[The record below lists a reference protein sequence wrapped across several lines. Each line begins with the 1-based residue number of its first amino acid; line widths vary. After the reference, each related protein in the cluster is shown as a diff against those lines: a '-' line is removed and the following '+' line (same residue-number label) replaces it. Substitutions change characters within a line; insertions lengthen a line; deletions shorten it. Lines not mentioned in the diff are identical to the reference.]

1 MQKLS
6 IIIVCVISMF
16 ADVPV
21 IVSSNKIAYLDPQ
34 EKLWRNES
42 GKSYNLSDIL
52 SSDSLIPFNGIADF
66 NSHSC
71 SFYNRTLFRFP
82 LRTEASDLSENAYS
96 VDKVLQL
103 IKALK
108 AEAKFLL
115 IFLRSVA
122 SIEVFEISTSGNHS
136 LLFSSK
142 ITDEFLT
149 GLTEQRVQLIR
160 KVKQSYEQYE
170 YNSSEVHSFF
180 AKFDVETFD
189 HRNGVGKSSWMVYN
203 QVGSSNS
210 TVRSASTKQNVFPWV
225 GTALE
230 LDSSTEGRIFCFLPM
245 PIESLSN
252 LPVHINGTFGLT
264 DDRRS
269 LKWPGLE
276 RRNDPTAEW
285 NMLLVK
291 EVLPP
296 CYSALLLNA
305 KEHLT
310 VQNFYTVW
318 PDSNRVR
325 DNWKHIISPFLNQ
338 FLRNSVVWCEYH
350 YGWVLPGQA
359 VYVPISGVSETVLNT
374 LVSCN
379 VQLAK
384 VPELVFRVLK
394 YHGVHFKEVN
404 PALVRQTIRSNVHS
418 YRKLGY
424 QQKLEL
430 LKYCWSDGNY
440 KDFNQLELLPL
451 ANNKFSTFQSMA
463 GSRWPSYVYLC
474 NSECPKYLLP
484 NLDHKIV
491 DCSNDSDVQR
501 GLSNIARTNLTQ
513 LKILDV
519 NAVASLLDESM
530 PAKWRNMEIVQY
542 PWQEKF
548 PSEWFQNFWKWVRNK
563 KNLSLFENKL
573 VVPTQAAGYTSYNQF
588 SIVRL
593 QLQSKALYFTS
604 YQEPSQEIL
613 SSLHKVGIHYS
624 LQSKFPYLNHSSLSS
639 YINCFSARSF
649 LDAIKSRGHYQ
660 SVKFTRSEAST
671 LKSLFMNMLV
681 NSTDVNALKQL
692 KIFKT
697 SVNTEGK
704 LFSVTE
710 VVQKSILRVALVEP
724 SSFSDILA
732 NLPDSIILFSGDDYT
747 QTQVLSKLGIS
758 SMVGAS
764 FLVNHVFPTISAR
777 HIHDTFIDDIMK
789 SVLNLYDSLSSQNYA
804 FADAVG
810 NLKFLLYNSLDDR
823 KSPRELFNPQ
833 VEELCSLFQEQ
844 EVFPKS
850 MYYQYI
856 QVLNKCGLRNSV
868 TPQEI
873 LDIIYSISTA
883 SSSNPQ
889 PVDEVKIVRAKSIL
903 TYIQASGFRNQ
914 VRGSYSVHNSVH
926 RGHVPFDTALMLIS
940 EKRCW
945 LPVLENPPSLYPD
958 CLSWK
963 GSGYSLHVVSINN
976 QSCVSCSSKSE
987 LVLRY
992 GSQAY
997 FTDPSVSLGVYQWL
1011 GGQEPTSC
1019 LCQHFSKVISN
1030 EHVIDPD
1037 QMFHIVCTMYSA
1049 MLSILKT
1056 SDKHHLNGL
1065 KGIKN
1070 WIYLKK
1076 SKMFVDVKSVAGNE
1090 NQNFRHSIEPFL
1102 HILPDS
1108 ISQYSELFLHFGMNR
1123 SITHSQIVSIL
1134 DTIKYQVSNQPHS
1147 VDAEVVWNM
1156 IMAILNWLTS
1166 SATEEISMD
1175 HVLVPTEAR
1184 LDSTNSNS
1192 LPQLKY
1198 SDSLVFTDNDFL
1210 KEFWTSSSEQD
1221 SNLCFTHSRINPNLA
1236 KCLKVTPLSKE
1247 MDVSE
1252 DTFCDAGQSE
1262 PLTVRLKNILKDYK
1276 DGVTIVK
1283 ELIQNADDAEA
1294 TEVNI
1299 CYDTRNHNVDRK
1311 RLFFPGMSE
1320 SHGPAL
1326 IVHNNATFAVED
1338 FDNIQKLAAATKA
1351 DKQLKIGKFGI
1362 GFCSVYHITDVPSF
1376 ISRDRMYIF
1385 DPTLKH
1391 LGKEVKNPSQPGKR
1405 VLFLNNVIQRSL
1417 QLCPYEELFGFKKSA
1432 EYKGTMF
1439 RLPFRSS
1446 PSELS
1451 STCYVQSHVLELF
1464 EAIKECGER
1473 LLMFLQHVRKITIQ
1487 RIQSSD
1493 AEPTILYELSKTA
1506 QSYFTDPYNS
1516 YMTKPIEI
1524 QQKDPNSTK
1533 SSTWLI
1539 ASNSATYAGK
1549 TAVSMVA
1556 SCITPDPKYEGMF
1569 NVDSDIQ
1576 GEIFC
1581 YLPLSQSTGLPV
1593 HVSCNFAVINNRRG
1607 IWTTAEATSR
1617 TDSEVQW
1624 NTFLM
1629 EKVIPK
1635 AYINLLCYIRDM
1647 SKENLLINY
1656 KCLTIWPLS
1665 KKLQIKNP
1673 WDSFVDVFYNLLPKE
1688 CLFYSQST
1696 LNWVNRS
1703 ASKFLLDNILG
1714 SNGNPDCIVELMD
1727 HLNLPIVEMPE
1738 PYRYHLPTN
1747 EGDINSKQFVKLFFE
1762 NLVELSDDDITESRN
1777 EVLKILLE
1785 ISAAPRDLT
1794 QSEIAPLLK
1803 QHFASLE
1810 CIPCEPDGILR
1821 KCIDLIYP
1829 GAPFA
1834 PLFDESER
1842 RFPIELLVS
1851 SLLAIKGLQNGG
1863 MQHDVL
1869 SWNLVRDRA
1878 VSVRSLYKQNVES
1891 ALKRAE
1897 LLIST
1902 LARHVLESPPCEIK
1916 LSSIQFLPVLCKPSD
1931 YPLEWAGD
1939 NEESLL
1945 CGQSMIVERRT
1956 LSTKNSL
1963 LAGSQVCIVDDSNP
1977 VKGGCGKIPVKVQ
1990 ELLNLRS
1997 EPNVTEVI
2005 SHLKVIS
2012 HTSGD
2017 ADPAWITQSCS
2028 LVYNFLNHALASSV
2042 AEFEE
2047 IRGMKS
2053 FPCLWNGSKFINI
2066 EDVAKD
2072 WRRPQGP
2079 YLYSIPE
2086 AIAGKTNLI
2095 KALSIKHEFSIDDA
2109 VTALEKM
2116 KIRFRDDQ
2124 IDEYCKALVEDIF
2137 TILKSVQHTRDLA
2150 DKVIYLPSEE
2160 LILYRSKELA
2170 YNDAGWA
2177 PKDENYHYVHNS
2189 IPRCMAVILG
2199 VRLVRSKMLDQFVSE
2214 NVHFRGVEFGQREEL
2229 TSRIQNIIRDY
2240 PFDITLLK
2248 ELLQNADDAKAKKL
2262 HIILDKRT
2270 HGKKS
2275 LISENWQ
2282 KLQGPSLL
2290 VWNDSIF
2297 SEKDLKGIQQLGL
2310 GSKRSESET
2319 IGQYGI
2325 GFNVVYHL
2333 TDCPSFITGGETLCI
2348 MDPHCMYADGATPQ
2362 CPGRMYTDLSDGFW
2376 DNFEDMSSTYLINGV
2391 DDLPELIQHGSLFRF
2406 PLRHSK
2412 ELVQSSKILDHSCG
2426 DVQPMTAYR
2435 LEKELMNWFPDMKGA
2450 MLFLQHVSEI
2460 KFMVIEQNTHK
2471 LNTVYHYSRCIPDE
2485 EKFSTSIM
2493 KFRSSVSNFSRSSQ
2507 PISDRVLYPLKITEH
2522 TEKSKEVTEKWLI
2535 QQGIGDLNNQGVNWI
2550 YSNRVKP
2557 RHGISAPLNVC
2568 SSTRGKK
2575 KQLYCFLPL
2584 PTSIDL
2590 PVHIN
2595 GNFILDSN
2603 RRDLW
2608 SSSNPSE
2615 LDDKSRWNQNLFMA
2629 IASSYA
2635 DFLMQC
2641 KSYYVDEI
2649 YSTWKTGIE
2658 DIKKFSKVF
2667 PLDTIVK
2674 DMKLNGL
2681 IVKEMY
2687 KILVDTNP
2695 NILCII
2701 LSKQKTNLPHLAID
2715 WQQLISNREDQ
2726 VYFWGTTEHC
2736 KIIHPVLES
2745 IGMKITYL
2753 SSYLQGILNNF
2764 LSNDNKKIPSISPAA
2779 VFEYYTACSTYS
2791 ELKGMTIKPI
2801 SSTVFENPEKFSIFL
2816 KFLLGI
2822 PLIKTESTF
2831 LNQYASAANDKKYE
2845 GMLPG
2850 CPFSNFLLL
2859 TADDNLR
2866 KFDRNAKVLSFEF
2879 VEKFTEEFADH
2890 QDKFLHPLMLEL
2902 KMNKSYFICDFEEE
2916 ENQQYTVDLITQ
2928 IFISALPGEMSTS
2941 SVIEEA
2947 STTISKNDLF
2957 KYWDIFKKDRVLRSY
2972 LPFIV
2977 KKIALL
2983 PTLDDRLFSLSS
2995 EILPVYVPHNSDDN
3009 LPVVLKKAIEMF
3021 HKLRLPFLDKSIV
3034 TVQVGCPDIIA
3045 NADVVLRNLV
3055 LLNNEKCLTS
3065 VLKKEDINI
3074 LIDYLCKYLDG
3085 RESLQELRSLPLF
3098 ENVAGEYQALLSST
3112 AYVWPDSCSDG
3123 YNDWVK
3129 GHYVIFLKSDGYYS
3143 HLGSQTQFS
3152 ITTISELGL
3161 YNQFIFPHPHFGLM
3175 TEEDRYAHLVYIREN
3190 LFESVVSFKDM
3201 NKTKRMDASRKQ
3213 KIREAQLFFYE
3224 LLALKC
3230 IGPTNAVLLPIS
3242 SFCDHTQDIFCE
3254 FPDDFKLLPVELK
3267 DKKHL
3272 KFFKTLNLKVA
3283 LLPTEFIKLCNR
3295 TSNGNIADIKKKSK
3309 ILLKW
3314 LCLKGLNYD
3323 NQSLREISNIP
3334 FVFAERP
3341 SKVDWVLPGVTQP
3354 NQLIKLSG
3362 SALLELEPQ
3371 VWTIRPLVYLP
3382 VCDVSLKDKLSIV
3395 SIPGDE
3401 DLMSNVKNISATRY
3415 SNDQLFS
3422 NYPSRLKPP
3431 IDENNGVLTLV
3442 QILKENFL
3450 GFKQES
3456 DISELASCPCI
3467 PVHSQFDLRNGRQ
3480 VALVKPN
3487 CVLASSAK
3495 AKNFHSYLNAL
3506 PMEFMPLLGL
3516 LQKIGICLDI
3526 NLKHMQTVLE
3536 KVFKRSDGQ
3545 SLSVNADKV
3554 VQLSI
3559 KQLNDGLSSHEN
3571 NLSPL
3576 YLPDT
3581 KNIMRLST
3589 DLIYKDNI
3597 MEFRGLKLNLEDS
3610 SLYHL
3615 HLPRSKYGI
3624 ITQEFCK
3631 KLPDSVRPH
3640 KLSELSVIV
3649 PDKNC
3654 ECVEHTKMAQ
3664 MFQET
3669 FQDESCPMNLAKLIS
3684 HMASEQALEAS
3695 IAQEIKTIFENL
3707 KVVTFKNLITQVK
3720 LKNSEKFVGEMQP
3733 SYALDFTECCLYI
3746 SSEQGLMTEEH
3757 IRSQMARFV
3766 LDSLTQSQNLV
3777 FRLDLLNAVK
3787 DFLRFSTDERIKMLN
3802 SLEIDPVMNEST
3814 AYSIQLGNEIPH
3826 IFLDRLDQ
3834 HVDNIYNPMEIVGYE
3849 ESENRIVWA
3858 KVIYLRRQEDQCSFY
3873 NKVYKIHINDTDT
3886 EGIEVS
3892 ILKLYKFIEGD
3903 KKPRV
3908 TSEVLEDESRAVVP
3922 HDDRDNLSQFRTS
3935 MNQRSLSD
3943 KKRTICDQLREI
3955 RTLTDAQ
3962 LKRTA
3967 IRRLYLQYH
3976 PDKNTENA
3984 KEYEILFRFLQDQI
3998 KHLENNEDLDD
4009 PDASE
4014 SSTTSRSRSTSSGR
4028 QNSRFTPTW
4037 SRDFENW
4044 DSTAR
4049 SHRRSRT
4056 HQSRTHQH
4064 DSSGNFFQHFRNC
4077 SSSRENK
4084 RDTNN
4089 CNPSE
4094 GWRWIRQAKID
4105 FRDLQSCLEQTD
4117 NEGKY
4122 SLVCFLAHQVAEK
4135 ALKGVLIAL
4144 CGLDNREMESRTLLN
4159 HANIL
4164 CNLRPQ
4170 EALVLPELCVPLVPY
4185 YQKTRYPDQWP
4196 SCADAPSDHYHQDD
4210 AEQAIKNSQEILRI
4224 IISLMPDIREE

>member
-1 MQKLS
+1 M
-6 IIIVCVISMF
+6 
-16 ADVPV
+16 
-21 IVSSNKIAYLDPQ
+21 
-34 EKLWRNES
+34 
-42 GKSYNLSDIL
+42 
-52 SSDSLIPFNGIADF
+52 
-66 NSHSC
+66 
-71 SFYNRTLFRFP
+71 
-82 LRTEASDLSENAYS
+82 
-96 VDKVLQL
+96 DKVLEL
-103 IKALK
+103 IDALK
-108 AEAKFLL
+108 AEANFLL
-115 IFLRSVA
+115 VFLRSVV
-122 SIEVFEISTSGNHS
+122 SVEVFEISTSGNHS

-149 GLTEQRVQLIR
+149 GLTEQRSQLIH
-160 KVKQSYEQYE
+160 KVKQSYERYK
-170 YNSSEVHSFF
+170 YNSSEVHSFL
-180 AKFDVETFD
+180 ARFDVESFD
-189 HRNGVGKSSWMVYN
+189 HRNDLGKSSWLVCN

-210 TVRSASTKQNVFPWV
+210 TVQSASTEQNVFPWV

-230 LDSSTEGRIFCFLPM
+230 LDSNTEGRIFCFLPM
-245 PIESLSN
+245 PIESCSN

-269 LKWPGLE
+269 LKWPGVE

-310 VQNFYTVW
+310 IQKFYTMW
-318 PDSNRVR
+318 PDSSRVH
-325 DNWKHIISPFLNQ
+325 DSWSHIISPFMNL
-338 FLRNSVVWCEYH
+338 FLSNSVIKCEYH
-350 YGWVLPGQA
+350 GRWVLPGQA
-359 VYVPISGVSETVLNT
+359 VYVPISGVSETVLNS
-374 LVSCN
+374 LVNCN

-384 VPELVFRVLK
+384 VPELVLGVLK
-394 YHGVHFKEVN
+394 FHRVHFNEVN
-404 PALVRQTIRSNVHS
+404 PAFVRQTIRSNIYS
-418 YRKLGY
+418 YRNLGY
-424 QQKLEL
+424 HQKIEL

-440 KDFNQLELLPL
+440 SDFNQLELLPL
-451 ANNKFSTFQSMA
+451 ANDTFSSFQSMA
-463 GSRWPSYVYLC
+463 GSRWPSYVYMC
-474 NSECPKYLLP
+474 ISECPKYLLP
-484 NLDHKIV
+484 NLEHKMV
-491 DCSNDSDVQR
+491 DCSYDSDVQR
-501 GLSNIARTNLTQ
+501 GLATIADTNLTQ
-513 LKILDV
+513 LKILDD

-530 PAKWRNMEIVQY
+530 PARWRNLDIVHH
-542 PWQEKF
+542 PWQEEF
-548 PSEWFQNFWKWVRNK
+548 PTEWFQNFWEWVRN
-563 KNLSLFENKL
+563 KNLSLFANKL
-573 VVPTQAAGYTSYNQF
+573 VVPTQAASHTGDNQF

-593 QLQSKALYFTS
+593 QLHHKALYFPS
-604 YQEPSQEIL
+604 YQEASQEVL
-613 SSLHKVGIHYS
+613 SSLYKVGIHYS

-639 YINCFSARSF
+639 YIYCFDAKSF

-660 SVKFTRSEAST
+660 SVKFTHSEAST
-671 LKSLFMNMLV
+671 LKSLFSNMLV
-681 NSTDVNALKQL
+681 NSTDVNALKHM

-697 SVNTEGK
+697 SVNTQGE
-704 LFSVTE
+704 LFSVAE
-710 VVQKSILRVALVEP
+710 AVQKSILRVALVEP
-724 SSFSDILA
+724 SSFSDILT
-732 NLPDSIILFSGDDYT
+732 NLPGSIILFSGDDYT
-747 QTQVLSKLGIS
+747 QAQVLAKLNIYSAG
-758 SMVGAS
+758 GAS
-764 FLVNHVFPTISAR
+764 FLVDYIFPKITAR
-777 HIHDTFIDDIMK
+777 HIQDTVIDNIMK
-789 SVLNLYDSLSSQNYA
+789 SVLNLYDSLSSQNYT
-804 FADAVG
+804 FADSVG
-810 NLKFLLYNSLDDR
+810 NLKFVVYNSLSDR

-833 VEELCSLFQEQ
+833 VQELSSLFLKEN
-844 EVFPKS
+844 VFPTS
-850 MYYQYI
+850 LYSQYI

-873 LDIIYSISTA
+873 LDMIYSISTA
-883 SSSNPQ
+883 SNSTPQ
-889 PVDEVKIVRAKSIL
+889 PVDEVKLSRAKSIL
-903 TYIQASGFRNQ
+903 TYIETSGFQNQ
-914 VRGSYSVHNSVH
+914 AVGTYLVQNC
-926 RGHVPFDTALMLIS
+926 GYVPFSTALMLIS

-945 LPVLENPPSLYPD
+945 LPVLANPPSHYPD
-958 CLSWK
+958 CLPWK
-963 GSGYSLHVVSINN
+963 GSECSSHVLSINN
-976 QSCVSCSSKSE
+976 RTCTSCSSKSD

-1019 LCQHFSKVISN
+1019 LCQHFSEVMSN

-1037 QMFHIVCTMYSA
+1037 QMFDIVCTIYSA
-1049 MLSILKT
+1049 MSSILKT

-1065 KGIKN
+1065 KGIKK

-1076 SKMFVDVKSVAGNE
+1076 SKMFVDVESVACNE

-1134 DTIKYQVSNQPHS
+1134 DTINYQVSNQPDS

-1156 IMAILNWLTS
+1156 VMAILNWLTNN
-1166 SATEEISMD
+1166 ATEEISMD
-1175 HVLVPTEAR
+1175 RVLVPAESR
-1184 LDSTNSNS
+1184 LGLTNSKN
-1192 LPQLKY
+1192 LPQLKS

-1210 KEFWTSSSEQD
+1210 KDFLTSSSEQD
-1221 SNLCFTHSRINPNLA
+1221 SILCFTHSRINPNLA
-1236 KCLKVTPLSKE
+1236 KFLKVTPLSKE

-1262 PLTVRLKNILKDYK
+1262 PLTVRLKNILMDYK

-1294 TEVNI
+1294 TELNI
-1299 CYDTRNHNVDRK
+1299 CYDTRNHSVERK
-1311 RLFFPGMSE
+1311 RLFFPGMNE

-1326 IVHNNATFAVED
+1326 IVHNNATFANED

-1376 ISRDRMYIF
+1376 ISRDRVYIF

-1405 VLFLNNVIQRSL
+1405 VQFLNNVIQRSL

-1451 STCYVQSHVLELF
+1451 STCYVQSHVQELF
-1464 EAIKECGER
+1464 EAIKECGEK

-1487 RIQSSD
+1487 RIGSSD
-1493 AEPTILYELSKTA
+1493 AEPTILYELSKCT
-1506 QSYFTDPYNS
+1506 QSNLTDPYNS

-1524 QQKDPNSTK
+1524 QQKDPNGTK

-1539 ASNSATYAGK
+1539 SSSSSTYAGK
-1549 TAVSMVA
+1549 TAVAMVA

-1635 AYINLLCYIRDM
+1635 SYINLLFYIRDM
-1647 SKENLLINY
+1647 SKEKLVINY
-1656 KCLTIWPLS
+1656 KCFTLWPLS
-1665 KKLQIKNP
+1665 KKLQMKNP
-1673 WDSFVDVFYNLLPKE
+1673 WDSFVDVFYYLLPKE
-1688 CLFYSQST
+1688 CLFYSRST

-1738 PYRYHLPTN
+1738 PYRYHIPAN
-1747 EGDINSKQFVKLFFE
+1747 EGDINSKHFVKLFFE
-1762 NLVELSDDDITESRN
+1762 NLSKLSDDDITESRN
-1777 EVLKILLE
+1777 EVLRTLLE
-1785 ISAAPRDLT
+1785 ISAAPRDPT
-1794 QSEIAPLLK
+1794 QSEIAPLLN
-1803 QHFASLE
+1803 QHFASLK
-1810 CIPCEPDGILR
+1810 CIPCEPDSTLR

-1829 GAPFA
+1829 RAPFA
-1834 PLFDESER
+1834 PLFDESDR
-1842 RFPIELLVS
+1842 RFPINLLVS
-1851 SLLAIKGLQNGG
+1851 SMLAITGLQNGG
-1863 MQHDVL
+1863 MQRDVL
-1869 SWNLVRDRA
+1869 SWNLVQDRA
-1878 VSVRSLYKQNVES
+1878 KSVQSLYKQNVES

-1902 LARHVLESPPCEIK
+1902 LANHVLGSFPSDIR
-1916 LSSIQFLPVLCKPSD
+1916 LSSIPFLPVLCKPSD
-1931 YPLEWAGD
+1931 YLLEWAGD

-1945 CGQSMIVERRT
+1945 CGKSMIVESRT
-1956 LSTKNSL
+1956 LSTKNGL

-1990 ELLNLRS
+1990 KLLSLRS
-1997 EPNVTEVI
+1997 EPTITEVI

-2012 HTSGD
+2012 LTSGD
-2017 ADPAWITQSCS
+2017 ADPAWISQSCS
-2028 LVYNFLNHALASSV
+2028 IVYEFLNRALASSV
-2042 AEFEE
+2042 TEFEE
-2047 IRGMKS
+2047 ICGMKS
-2053 FPCLWNGSKFINI
+2053 FPCLWNGSKFIST

-2109 VTALEKM
+2109 LTALEKM
-2116 KIRFRDDQ
+2116 KNRFLDDQ
-2124 IDEYCKALVEDIF
+2124 IDECCKALVEDILF
-2137 TILKSVQHTRDLA
+2137 TILKSVQHTHDLA
-2150 DKVIYLPSEE
+2150 DKAIYLPSEE
-2160 LILYRSKELA
+2160 LVLHRSKDLA

-2177 PKDENYHYVHNS
+2177 PKDENYRYVYNN
-2189 IPRCMAVILG
+2189 IPRRMAQLLG

-2214 NVHFRGVEFGQREEL
+2214 NVHFPGVEFGQREEL
-2229 TSRIQNIIRDY
+2229 TRRIQNIIRDY

-2248 ELLQNADDAKAKKL
+2248 ELLQNADDAEAKKL

-2275 LISENWQ
+2275 LISEKWQ

-2297 SEKDLKGIQQLGL
+2297 SDKDLRGIQELGL

-2333 TDCPSFITGGETLCI
+2333 TDCPSFVTGGETLCI

-2376 DNFEDMSSTYLINGV
+2376 DNFGDMGSTYLINGV
-2391 DDLPELIQHGSLFRF
+2391 DDLPELIQNGSLFRF

-2426 DVQPMTAYR
+2426 NVQPMTAGR
-2435 LEKELMNWFPDMKGA
+2435 LEKELKQWFPDMKGA

-2460 KFMVIEQNTHK
+2460 KFMVIEQNARK

-2485 EKFSTSIM
+2485 DKFSTSIT
-2493 KFRSSVSNFSRSSQ
+2493 KFGSSISNFNHSSRRM
-2507 PISDRVLYPLKITEH
+2507 SDRVLYPLIITEH
-2522 TEKSKEVTEKWLI
+2522 TGKSKKIAEKWLI
-2535 QQGIGDLNNQGVNWI
+2535 QQGIGDLNNEGVNWM
-2550 YSNRVKP
+2550 YSSRVKP
-2557 RHGISAPLNVC
+2557 RHGITAPLDVC

-2595 GNFILDSN
+2595 GSFILDSN

-2608 SSSNPSE
+2608 SSSSPNEP
-2615 LDDKSRWNQNLFMA
+2615 DDKSRWNQNLFMA

-2635 DFLMQC
+2635 DFLKQC
-2641 KSYYVDEI
+2641 KSYYVDEM
-2649 YSTWKTGIE
+2649 YSTWTTGIE
-2658 DIKKFSKVF
+2658 DVKKFSKVF
-2667 PLDTIVK
+2667 PLDTMVR
-2674 DMKLNGL
+2674 DMKFHGL

-2701 LSKQKTNLPHLAID
+2701 LSKQKTDLPHLVID
-2715 WQQLISNREDQ
+2715 WQPLLSNREDQ

-2736 KIIHPVLES
+2736 KVIHPILES
-2745 IGMKITYL
+2745 IGMKITNL
-2753 SSYLQGILNNF
+2753 SSYLQGILNHF
-2764 LSNDNKKIPSISPAA
+2764 LSNDKKKIPSISPTA
-2779 VFEYYTACSTYS
+2779 VFEYYSTCSSCS

-2801 SSTVFENPEKFSIFL
+2801 SSTVFENPEEFSIFL

-2822 PLIKTESTF
+2822 PLVG
-2831 LNQYASAANDKKYE
+2831 AANDNKYE
-2845 GMLPG
+2845 GMLPR
-2850 CPFSNFLLL
+2850 CPFSYFLLL
-2859 TADDNLR
+2859 TADNNLR
-2866 KFDRNAKVLSFEF
+2866 KFDRNAKVLRFEF

-2890 QDKFLHPLMLEL
+2890 QDKFLHPSVLAL
-2902 KMNKSYFICDFEEE
+2902 KMNKSYFICDFDEE
-2916 ENQQYTVDLITQ
+2916 ENQQYAIDVITQ
-2928 IFISALPGEMSTS
+2928 ILVSALPGEMSTS

-2983 PTLDDRLFSLSS
+2983 PTLDDRLFSFSS
-2995 EILPVYVPHNSDDN
+2995 EILPMYVPHNTDDN
-3009 LPVVLKKAIEMF
+3009 LPVTVKKAVEMF
-3021 HKLRLPFLDKSIV
+3021 RKLRLPFLDTSIV
-3034 TVQVGCPDIIA
+3034 TVQVGCPDITA
-3045 NADVVLRNLV
+3045 NADIHVVLRNLV
-3055 LLNNEKCLTS
+3055 LVNNEKCLTS
-3065 VLKKEDINI
+3065 ILKKEDINF
-3074 LIDYLCKYLDG
+3074 LIDYFCEYLEV
-3085 RESLQELRSLPLF
+3085 RNYLQELRSLPLF
-3098 ENVAGEYQALLSST
+3098 ENVAGEYQALLSSSS
-3112 AYVWPDSCSDG
+3112 YVWPDSCSDG
-3123 YNDWVK
+3123 YNNWVK
-3129 GHYVIFLKSDGYYS
+3129 GHNVIFLKSDAYYS

-3152 ITTISELGL
+3152 ITTISELEL

-3190 LFESVVSFKDM
+3190 LFESVISFKDM
-3201 NKTKRMDASRKQ
+3201 NITMYMDASREQ
-3213 KIREAQLFFYE
+3213 KIQEAQLFFHE

-3230 IGPTNAVLLPIS
+3230 IGPTSTVLLPIS
-3242 SFCDHTQDIFCE
+3242 FFCDHSQNIFRE
-3254 FPDDFKLLPVELK
+3254 FPDHFKLLPVELR

-3272 KFFKTLNLKVA
+3272 KFFKSLKLKVA
-3283 LLPTEFIKLCNR
+3283 LLPTEFIKLCNG
-3295 TSNGNIADIKKKSK
+3295 TSNGNVADIRKKSK

-3314 LCLKGLNYD
+3314 LCLKGLNYGD
-3323 NQSLREISNIP
+3323 QSLREISNIP

-3341 SKVDWVLPGVTQP
+3341 SKVDWVLPGASQP
-3354 NQLIKLSG
+3354 NLLVKLSG

-3371 VWTIRPLVYLP
+3371 VWTIRPLISLP
-3382 VCDVSLKDKLSIV
+3382 ACDISLRDRLNII

-3401 DLMSNVKNISATRY
+3401 DLISNIKKISATCY
-3415 SNDQLFS
+3415 SDDQLFS
-3422 NYPSRLKPP
+3422 NYPSKLKPP

-3442 QILKENFL
+3442 QILEKNFL

-3456 DISELASCPCI
+3456 DISELTSCPCI
-3467 PVHSQFDLRNGRQ
+3467 PVHSQIDLRNGSK
-3480 VALVKPN
+3480 VVLVRPN
-3487 CVLASSAK
+3487 CVVMASTK
-3495 AKNFHSYLNAL
+3495 AEMFHSYLNAL
-3506 PMEFMPLLGL
+3506 PMEFIPLLGP

-3526 NLKHMQTVLE
+3526 NLKHMQIVLE

-3545 SLSVNADKV
+3545 SLLVNADKV

-3559 KQLNDGLSSHEN
+3559 KRLNDELPSCED

-3581 KNIMRLST
+3581 NNIMRLST

-3597 MEFRGLKLNLEDS
+3597 VEFRGLKLNLEDS
-3610 SLYHL
+3610 SLHLL
-3615 HLPRSKYGI
+3615 HLPRSKYEF

-3631 KLPDSVRPH
+3631 KLPDPVRPC
-3640 KLSELSVIV
+3640 KLSEMSVIV
-3649 PDKNC
+3649 PDNTC
-3654 ECVEHTKMAQ
+3654 ECVPHTEMAQ

-3669 FQDESCPMNLAKLIS
+3669 FQDESCPLNLAKLIS
-3684 HMASEQALEAS
+3684 HMASDQALEDY
-3695 IAQEIKTIFENL
+3695 IAQEIKRIFDAL
-3707 KVVTFKNLITQVK
+3707 KVVTMKNLKTQVK
-3720 LKNSEKFVGEMQP
+3720 LKNTEKFVGEMQP
-3733 SYALDFTECCLYI
+3733 SYALDFTEGCLYI
-3746 SSEQGLMTEEH
+3746 NSEQGLMTEER
-3757 IRSQMARFV
+3757 IASQMARHIV
-3766 LDSLTQSQNLV
+3766 DSLSLSQTLGRV
-3777 FRLDLLNAVK
+3777 ELLNAVK
-3787 DFLRFSTDERIKMLN
+3787 EFLRCSTADRIKMLT
-3802 SLEIDPVMNEST
+3802 SLEIDWVMKENT
-3814 AYSIQLGNEIPH
+3814 AYSVQLGKEIPH
-3826 IFLDRLDQ
+3826 IFHDRLDQ

-3849 ESENRIVWA
+3849 ENENRIVWA
-3858 KVIYLRRQEDQCSFY
+3858 KVIYLTRQEGRCSVY
-3873 NKVYKIHINDTDT
+3873 NNVCKIHINDTDT

-3908 TSEVLEDESRAVVP
+3908 TGEVLEDESRALVP
-3922 HDDRDNLSQFRTS
+3922 HDDGDSLSQFRAS

-3955 RTLTDAQ
+3955 RTLADAQ
-3962 LKRTA
+3962 LKKTA

-3984 KEYEILFRFLQDQI
+3984 KEYEILFQFLQDQI

-4014 SSTTSRSRSTSSGR
+4014 TATTSRSRSTSSGK
-4028 QNSRFTPTW
+4028 NSHFTPTW

-4049 SHRRSRT
+4049 SHRQNRT
-4056 HQSRTHQH
+4056 RQSRTDQH
-4064 DSSGNFFQHFRNC
+4064 DSSFGNFFRHFRNC
-4077 SSSRENK
+4077 NSSRENR
-4084 RDTNN
+4084 RDTNS

-4094 GWRWIRQAKID
+4094 GWRWMRQAKID
-4105 FRDLQSCLEQTD
+4105 FRDLQSCLKQTE
-4117 NEGKY
+4117 NGVEY

-4144 CGLDNREMESRTLLN
+4144 CSLDNREMESRTLLN

-4170 EALVLPELCVPLVPY
+4170 EALSLPELCVPLVPY

-4196 SCADAPSDHYHQDD
+4196 GCTDAPSDRYHQDD
-4210 AEQAIKNSQEILRI
+4210 AEQAMKNAQEILRI
-4224 IISLMPDIREE
+4224 IISLMPDIRED

>member
-6 IIIVCVISMF
+6 VIIVCVISTLI

-42 GKSYNLSDIL
+42 GKYYNLSDIL

-66 NSHSC
+66 NSHNC

-96 VDKVLQL
+96 VGKVLEL

-115 IFLRSVA
+115 VFLRSVA

-149 GLTEQRVQLIR
+149 GLTEQRSQLIR
-160 KVKQSYEQYE
+160 KVKQSYERYK
-170 YNSSEVHSFF
+170 YNSSEVHSFL

-189 HRNGVGKSSWMVYN
+189 HRNGVGKSSWLVCN

-230 LDSSTEGRIFCFLPM
+230 LDSNTEGRIFCFLPM

-252 LPVHINGTFGLT
+252 LPIHINGTFGLT

-318 PDSNRVR
+318 PDSSRVH
-325 DNWKHIISPFLNQ
+325 DNWRHIISPFLNL
-338 FLRNSVVWCEYH
+338 FLSNSVIKCEYH
-350 YGWVLPGQA
+350 GRWVLPGQA

-394 YHGVHFKEVN
+394 HHGVHFKEVD
-404 PALVRQTIRSNVHS
+404 PAFVRQTIRSNVHC
-418 YRKLGY
+418 YRNLSH

-440 KDFNQLELLPL
+440 SDFNQLELLPL
-451 ANNKFSTFQSMA
+451 ANNTFSSFQSMA

-474 NSECPKYLLP
+474 SSECPKYLLP

-491 DCSNDSDVQR
+491 DCSKELDVQR
-501 GLSNIARTNLTQ
+501 GLTNIARTNLTQ

-530 PAKWRNMEIVQY
+530 PAKWRKQDIVHY
-542 PWQEKF
+542 PCQERF
-548 PSEWFQNFWKWVRNK
+548 PSEWFQNFWEWIRN
-563 KNLSLFENKL
+563 KNLSLFGNKL
-573 VVPTQAAGYTSYNQF
+573 IVPTQAAGYTGYNQF
-588 SIVRL
+588 SVVRL
-593 QLQSKALYFTS
+593 QLHHKAFYFPS
-604 YQEPSQEIL
+604 YQAAPKEVL
-613 SSLHKVGIHYS
+613 SSLHKIGIHYS
-624 LQSKFPYLNHSSLSS
+624 LQSKFSYLTHPSLSS
-639 YINCFSARSF
+639 YVNNFSARSF
-649 LDAIKSRGHYQ
+649 LVAIKSRGHYQ
-660 SVKFTRSEAST
+660 SVKFTNSEASSLKT
-671 LKSLFMNMLV
+671 LFFDMPV
-681 NSTDVNALKQL
+681 NLTDVNTLKQI

-697 SVNTEGK
+697 SVNTQGK
-704 LFSVTE
+704 LSSVE
-710 VVQKSILRVALVEP
+710 AVQKSILRVALVEP
-724 SSFSDILA
+724 SSFADILA

-758 SMVGAS
+758 SIVGAS
-764 FLVNHVFPTISAR
+764 FLVNHVFPMISAR
-777 HIHDTFIDDIMK
+777 HIHDTFIDNIMK
-789 SVLNLYDSLSSQNYA
+789 SVLNLYDSLSSQNYD
-804 FADAVG
+804 FADSVG
-810 NLKFLLYNSLDDR
+810 NLRFVLYNSLGDR

-833 VEELCSLFQEQ
+833 VEELSSLFKKQ

-850 MYYQYI
+850 MYYQYVH
-856 QVLNKCGLRNSV
+856 VLNKCGLRNSV

-873 LDIIYSISTA
+873 LDMIYSISTA
-883 SSSNPQ
+883 SNSAPQ
-889 PVDEVKIVRAKSIL
+889 PVDGVKISRAKSIL

-914 VRGSYSVHNSVH
+914 ARGSYSVHNSVH

-945 LPVLENPPSLYPD
+945 LPVLANPPSHYPD
-958 CLSWK
+958 CLPWK
-963 GSGYSLHVVSINN
+963 GSGYSSHVVSINN
-976 QSCVSCSSKSE
+976 QTCVSCSSRSE
-987 LVLRY
+987 LVLSY

-1019 LCQHFSKVISN
+1019 LCQHFSEVISN

-1037 QMFHIVCTMYSA
+1037 QIFHIVCTIYSA
-1049 MLSILKT
+1049 MSIILKT
-1056 SDKHHLNGL
+1056 GDKHYLNGL
-1065 KGIKN
+1065 KRIKK

-1090 NQNFRHSIEPFL
+1090 NKNFRHSIEPFL

-1108 ISQYSELFLHFGMNR
+1108 ISQYSELFLHFGMNH

-1134 DTIKYQVSNQPHS
+1134 DTIKYQVSNQPDS
-1147 VDAEVVWNM
+1147 VDTEVVWNM
-1156 IMAILNWLTS
+1156 IMAILNWLTNN
-1166 SATEEISMD
+1166 ATQEISMD
-1175 HVLVPTEAR
+1175 RVLVPAESH
-1184 LDSTNSNS
+1184 LDSTNSKS
-1192 LPQLKY
+1192 LPQLKS

-1210 KEFWTSSSEQD
+1210 KEFMTSSSEQD

-1294 TEVNI
+1294 TELNI
-1299 CYDTRNHNVDRK
+1299 CYDTRNHSVERK

-1326 IVHNNATFAVED
+1326 IVHNNATFADED

-1362 GFCSVYHITDVPSF
+1362 GFCSAYHITDVPSF

-1405 VLFLNNVIQRSL
+1405 VLFLNYVIQRSL

-1451 STCYVQSHVLELF
+1451 STCYSQSHVQELF

-1487 RIQSSD
+1487 RIGSSET
-1493 AEPTILYELSKTA
+1493 EPTILYELSKCT
-1506 QSYFTDPYNS
+1506 QSYLTDPYNS

-1524 QQKDPNSTK
+1524 QQKEPNSTK

-1539 ASNSATYAGK
+1539 ASSSATYAGK
-1549 TAVSMVA
+1549 TAVAMVA
-1556 SCITPDPKYEGMF
+1556 SSITPDPKYEGMF

-1581 YLPLSQSTGLPV
+1581 FLPLSQSTGLPV

-1624 NTFLM
+1624 NIFLM

-1635 AYINLLCYIRDM
+1635 TYSNLLCYIRDM

-1656 KCLTIWPLS
+1656 KCFTLWPLS
-1665 KKLQIKNP
+1665 KKLQMKNP
-1673 WDSFVDVFYNLLPKE
+1673 WDSFVDVFYSLLPKE

-1738 PYRYHLPTN
+1738 PYRYHIPIN
-1747 EGDINSKQFVKLFFE
+1747 EGDINSKHFVKLFFK
-1762 NLVELSDDDITESRN
+1762 NLVELCDDDITESRN
-1777 EVLKILLE
+1777 KVLKILLE
-1785 ISAAPRDLT
+1785 ISAEPRDKT

-1810 CIPCEPDGILR
+1810 CIPCEPDGTLR
-1821 KCIDLIYP
+1821 KSIDLIHP

-1834 PLFDESER
+1834 PLFDESDR

-1863 MQHDVL
+1863 MQCDVL

-1878 VSVRSLYKQNVES
+1878 ESVQSLYKQNVEF

-1902 LARHVLESPPCEIK
+1902 LARHVLESPPCEIR
-1916 LSSIQFLPVLCKPSD
+1916 LSSIPFLPVLFKPSD

-1977 VKGGCGKIPVKVQ
+1977 VKGGCGIIPVKVQ
-1990 ELLNLRS
+1990 KLLNLRS
-1997 EPNVTEVI
+1997 EPTVTEVI

-2012 HTSGD
+2012 LTSCD
-2017 ADPAWITQSCS
+2017 FNPAWITQSCS
-2028 LVYNFLNHALASSV
+2028 IVYDFLNHELASSV
-2042 AEFEE
+2042 TEIEE
-2047 IRGMKS
+2047 MCGMKS
-2053 FPCLWNGSKFINI
+2053 FPCLWNGSKFITT

-2072 WRRPQGP
+2072 WKRPQGP

-2086 AIAGKTNLI
+2086 VIVGKTNLI
-2095 KALSIKHEFSIDDA
+2095 EALSIKDEFSIEDA
-2109 VTALEKM
+2109 LTALEKM
-2116 KIRFRDDQ
+2116 KIQFQDDQ
-2124 IDEYCKALVEDIF
+2124 IDECCKALVDDILF

-2150 DKVIYLPSEE
+2150 HKVVYLPSEE
-2160 LILYRSKELA
+2160 LVLHQSKELA
-2170 YNDAGWA
+2170 YNDAWWD
-2177 PKDENYHYVHNS
+2177 PKDEGYHYVHNN
-2189 IPRCMAVILG
+2189 IPRHMAVLLG
-2199 VRLVRSKMLDQFVSE
+2199 VRLVRSKMLDQFLSK
-2214 NVHFRGVEFGQREEL
+2214 NVHFPGVEFGQREEL
-2229 TSRIQNIIRDY
+2229 TRRIQNIIRDY

-2270 HGKKS
+2270 HGKNS

-2290 VWNDSIF
+2290 IWNDSIF
-2297 SEKDLKGIQQLGL
+2297 SEKDLKGIQELGL

-2348 MDPHCMYADGATPQ
+2348 MDPHCMYADGATSLS
-2362 CPGRMYTDLSDGFW
+2362 PGRRYKNLSERFW
-2376 DNFEDMSSTYLINGV
+2376 NHFEDMSSAYLINGV
-2391 DDLPELIQHGSLFRF
+2391 NNLPELIQHGSLFRF

-2426 DVQPMTAYR
+2426 EVQPMTADK
-2435 LEKELMNWFPDMKGA
+2435 LEEKLMNWFPDMKGA
-2450 MLFLQHVSEI
+2450 MLFLQHISEI
-2460 KFMVIEQNTHK
+2460 KFMVIEENADE
-2471 LNTVYHYSRCIPDE
+2471 LSTVYHYSRCIPDE
-2485 EKFSTSIM
+2485 EKYSTSIT
-2493 KFRSSVSNFSRSSQ
+2493 KFENSVSKFSHVSS
-2507 PISDRVLYPLKITEH
+2507 PISSRVLYPVKITEH
-2522 TEKSKEVTEKWLI
+2522 IEKGKNMTEEWLI
-2535 QQGIGDLNNQGVNWI
+2535 QQGIGDLNKQGVNWK
-2550 YSNRVKP
+2550 YSRRVKP
-2557 RHGISAPLNVC
+2557 RHGIAAPLNVC

-2595 GNFILDSN
+2595 GSFILDSN

-2608 SSSNPSE
+2608 SPSDPNE
-2615 LDDKSRWNQNLFMA
+2615 LDDKSRWNQNLFIA

-2635 DFLMQC
+2635 DFLKQC
-2641 KSYYVDEI
+2641 KSYYVDET
-2649 YSTWKTGIE
+2649 YHTWKTGKE
-2658 DIKKFSKVF
+2658 DIRKFYEVF
-2667 PLDTIVK
+2667 PLDTVVK
-2674 DMKLNGL
+2674 YMKFNGL
-2681 IVKEMY
+2681 IVKELY
-2687 KILVDTNP
+2687 KILVSTNP
-2695 NILCII
+2695 EILCVI
-2701 LSKQKTNLPHLAID
+2701 LTKQKTNLSHLVVQ
-2715 WQQLISNREDQ
+2715 WQPLISNREDQ
-2726 VYFWGTTEHC
+2726 VYFWGTTKEQ
-2736 KIIHPVLES
+2736 KEIHPILES
-2745 IGMKITYL
+2745 IGMKITP
-2753 SSYLQGILNNF
+2753 SKCLQYILNNF
-2764 LSNDNKKIPSISPAA
+2764 LSNEKKKIPSISPAT
-2779 VFEYYTACSTYS
+2779 VFEYYTVCSSYS
-2791 ELKGMTIKPI
+2791 ALKGMTIKPI
-2801 SSTVFENPEKFSIFL
+2801 SGTVFGSPEKLSIFL

-2822 PLIKTESTF
+2822 PLVKAEVSST
-2831 LNQYASAANDKKYE
+2831 LVNQYISATKDEKND
-2845 GMLPG
+2845 GMLPN
-2850 CPFSNFLLL
+2850 CPFSHFLLL

-2866 KFDRNAKVLSFEF
+2866 AFDGNAKVLRSEF
-2879 VEKFTEEFADH
+2879 FNVFSDH
-2890 QDKFLHPLMLEL
+2890 PDKFLHPSLLEL

-2916 ENQQYTVDLITQ
+2916 EEEEENKQYAVDLITQ
-2928 IFISALPGEMSTS
+2928 IFMSALPGEMSTS
-2941 SVIEEA
+2941 SVIEET

-2957 KYWDIFKKDRVLRSY
+2957 KYWDIFNKDDVLRSY

-2995 EILPVYVPHNSDDN
+2995 EILPMYLPHSTDN
-3009 LPVVLKKAIEMF
+3009 LPVVEKAIKVF
-3021 HKLRLPFLDKSIV
+3021 CKLKLPFLDTSIV
-3034 TVQVGCPDIIA
+3034 TVRVECPDITA
-3045 NADVVLRNLV
+3045 NADIVLRNLV
-3055 LLNNEKCLTS
+3055 LVNNEKCLTS
-3065 VLKKEDINI
+3065 VLKKEDIKI
-3074 LIDYLCKYLDG
+3074 LIDYFIEYLDV
-3085 RESLQELRSLPLF
+3085 RNCLPELRSLPLF

-3123 YNDWVK
+3123 YNNWVK
-3129 GHYVIFLKSDGYYS
+3129 GHYVIFLKSGAYYNR
-3143 HLGSQTQFS
+3143 LGSQTQFS
-3152 ITTISELGL
+3152 IQAISELGL
-3161 YNQFIFPHPHFGLM
+3161 YNQFIFPNPHFGLM
-3175 TEEDRYAHLVYIREN
+3175 TEEERYGHLIYIREN

-3213 KIREAQLFFYE
+3213 KIREAQLFFHE
-3224 LLALKC
+3224 LIALKC

-3254 FPDDFKLLPVELK
+3254 FPKDFKLLPVELR
-3267 DKKHL
+3267 DKKNL
-3272 KFFKTLNLKVA
+3272 KFFKNLKLKVT
-3283 LLPTEFIKLCNR
+3283 LSSDEFIKLCNK
-3295 TSNGNIADIKKKSK
+3295 TSRGDVADIRKKSK
-3309 ILLKW
+3309 ILLEW

-3323 NQSLREISNIP
+3323 DQSLWEISNIP

-3341 SKVDWVLPGVTQP
+3341 SKVDWVLPGASQP
-3354 NQLIKLSG
+3354 NLLIKLNG
-3362 SALLELEPQ
+3362 SALLKLEPQ
-3371 VWTIRPLVYLP
+3371 VWTVRPLVYLP
-3382 VCDVSLKDKLSIV
+3382 VCEKSLRDNLGVV
-3395 SIPGDE
+3395 SIPADR
-3401 DLMSNVKNISATRY
+3401 DLISNIKNISATRY
-3415 SNDQLFS
+3415 SDDQLFS
-3422 NYPSRLKPP
+3422 NYPSKFKPP
-3431 IDENNGVLTLV
+3431 SGENDRVFNLV
-3442 QILKENFL
+3442 QILEKNFR

-3456 DISELASCPCI
+3456 DLSELACCACI
-3467 PVHSQFDLRNGRQ
+3467 PVHAQYDLHDGRQ
-3480 VALVKPN
+3480 VVLVRPN
-3487 CVLASSAK
+3487 HVVAASTK
-3495 AKNFHSYLNAL
+3495 AKKFHPYLNAL
-3506 PMEFMPLLGL
+3506 PVEFMPLLHV
-3516 LQKIGICLDI
+3516 LQKIDVSLEIH
-3526 NLKHMQTVLE
+3526 LKHAQIILE
-3536 KVFKRSDGQ
+3536 KVFTNSKGLSI
-3545 SLSVNADKV
+3545 SVNADEV
-3554 VQLSI
+3554 VQWSI
-3559 KQLNDGLSSHEN
+3559 QLLNDRLPSQGN

-3581 KNIMRLST
+3581 NNIMRLST
-3589 DLIYKDNI
+3589 DLIYRDNDLDF
-3597 MEFRGLKLNLEDS
+3597 MHLKLNLEES

-3615 HLPRSKYGI
+3615 NLPDNKYKFI
-3624 ITQEFCK
+3624 IQEFCN
-3631 KLPDSVRPH
+3631 KLPDSVRPK
-3640 KLSELSVIV
+3640 KLSEQSVTV
-3649 PDKNC
+3649 PDKSC
-3654 ECVEHTKMAQ
+3654 ERVSHTKLAQ
-3664 MFQET
+3664 IFMET
-3669 FQDESCPMNLAKLIS
+3669 FQDESCPLYLAKLIS
-3684 HMASEQALEAS
+3684 HILAKESLERSFA
-3695 IAQEIKTIFENL
+3695 AKIKSIFESITIITMKN
-3707 KVVTFKNLITQVK
+3707 FKAQVK
-3720 LKNSEKFVGEMQP
+3720 LKNSENIIGEMK
-3733 SYALDFTECCLYI
+3733 STFAFDSNECYLYI
-3746 SSEQGLMTEEH
+3746 NSNGNRWTEERIASHMANH
-3757 IRSQMARFV
+3757 I
-3766 LDSLTQSQNLV
+3766 LDSLSQSENFNRSNLV
-3777 FRLDLLNAVK
+3777 APVK
-3787 DFLRFSTDERIKMLN
+3787 LFLRSSKIEKMEMLETFKIGVVVESNTYPILN
-3802 SLEIDPVMNEST
+3802 E
-3814 AYSIQLGNEIPH
+3814 LGEEIPH
-3826 IFLDRLDQ
+3826 IFHNRLDQ

-3849 ESENRIVWA
+3849 ETENIIVWA
-3858 KVIYLRRQEDQCSFY
+3858 KVIYLKRQGQCSIY
-3873 NKVYKIHINDTDT
+3873 NKVCKIYVNETDT

-3908 TSEVLEDESRAVVP
+3908 TSAVLEDESRALVP

-3935 MNQRSLSD
+3935 MNQRSLAD
-3943 KKRTICDQLREI
+3943 KKRIICDQLREI
-3955 RTLTDAQ
+3955 TTLADDQ
-3962 LKRTA
+3962 LRRTA

-3984 KEYEILFRFLQDQI
+3984 EEYDILFRFLLNQI

-4037 SRDFENW
+4037 SRNFENW
-4044 DSTAR
+4044 NSTAR
-4049 SHRRSRT
+4049 SHKQSRT
-4056 HQSRTHQH
+4056 HQSETHQH
-4064 DSSGNFFQHFRNC
+4064 DSSGNFFRQFRNC
-4077 SSSRENK
+4077 SSSSENR

-4094 GWRWIRQAKID
+4094 GWRWIRQAKLD
-4105 FRDLQSCLEQTD
+4105 FRDLQSSLKQTE
-4117 NEGKY
+4117 NEGQY
-4122 SLVCFLAHQVAEK
+4122 SLACFLAHQVAEK

-4144 CGLDNREMESRTLLN
+4144 CGLENREMESRTLLN

-4170 EALVLPELCVPLVPY
+4170 EALNLPELCDPLVPY

-4196 SCADAPSDHYHQDD
+4196 GCTDAPSDHYHQDD
-4210 AEQAIKNSQEILRI
+4210 AEQAMKNSQEILRI